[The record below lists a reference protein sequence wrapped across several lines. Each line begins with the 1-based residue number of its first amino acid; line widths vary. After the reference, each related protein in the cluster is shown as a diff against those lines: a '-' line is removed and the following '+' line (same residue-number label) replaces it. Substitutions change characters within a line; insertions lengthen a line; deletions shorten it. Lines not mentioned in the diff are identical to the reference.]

1 MIIKRNM
8 KLDLI
13 KTAPSGYP
21 ISKLK
26 DQLTALNLVCD
37 ETDEEQ
43 LKEYKREVMAN
54 LRSGN
59 QQIYGMMKSLGNRQV
74 KSNLLCNSNGFPTGL
89 KGEVFFGA
97 LGAEKLEETGSWIL
111 KDDVGGYREELC
123 TLIFPSHFDKLFN
136 GHVGFFN
143 GTRKEEHWFINE
155 FTGPEIRDMFIRMA
169 TSITNIIPGGISM
182 DDLETMVS
190 VILGDNES
198 AYISDY
204 EINDYLNV
212 FMVNGYDERSGE
224 ARSVGGLSIQYKIR
238 IKDYM
243 DKGDNKDGRYNDAII
258 DMTARFASYSDLE
271 IMKRDLNWLP

>member
-1 MIIKRNM
+1 MIIKKNM

-89 KGEVFFGA
+89 KGEGFFGA
-97 LGAEKLEETGSWIL
+97 
-111 KDDVGGYREELC
+111 VGGYREELC

-169 TSITNIIPGGISM
+169 TSNTNIIPGGISM

-258 DMTARFASYSDLE
+258 DMTARFASYSDFE